1 MLISEHLIINTGE
14 NLQLIRYI
22 TDLILLDTLHSAGPS
37 EDGKHAKW
45 VAVLQFFHNK
55 RKFPYVVLRDIAGII
70 LGWQKGKVKN

>member
-37 EDGKHAKW
+37 EDGKHAK
-45 VAVLQFFHNK
+45 
-55 RKFPYVVLRDIAGII
+55 
-70 LGWQKGKVKN
+70 